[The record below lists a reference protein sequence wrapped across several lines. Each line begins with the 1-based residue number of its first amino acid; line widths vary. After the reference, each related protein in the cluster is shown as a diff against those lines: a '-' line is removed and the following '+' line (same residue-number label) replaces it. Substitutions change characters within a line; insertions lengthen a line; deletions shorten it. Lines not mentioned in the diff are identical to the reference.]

1 MKNPREKI
9 SGIKILAFL
18 ILVGMFG
25 VAYIW
30 NSFVVDKR
38 ADEMIKLEKQLEQLK
53 MEKLFLEA
61 KYEKLISVN
70 YIVPYAKQKLG
81 LVFPKKNPKEIE
93 LKR

>member
-1 MKNPREKI
+1 MKSPREKI
-9 SGIKILAFL
+9 SGVKILVFL
-18 ILVGMFG
+18 ILVGMLG

-61 KYEKLISVN
+61 RYEKLISVN
-70 YIVPYAKQKLG
+70 YIVPYARQKLG